1 MGLGVYP
8 EGMATILERTVT
20 DDVADALRA
29 LSDAERY
36 LNDARAHLVRA
47 ITVDEGDCAAVVAQA
62 RRVVR
67 IAAGC
72 VDGARRHIAEA
83 ERRA

>member
-1 MGLGVYP
+1 
-8 EGMATILERTVT
+8 MATILERTVT

-36 LNDARAHLVRA
+36 LSDARAHLVQA
-47 ITVDEGDCAAVVAQA
+47 ITVDEGDCAGVVAQA

-72 VDGARRHIAEA
+72 VDSAQKHITEA